1 MIHLITGA
9 VNQGKST
16 RLLSIYRSLQRGDG
30 FYNHK
35 IYHQGNFVGQ
45 EIVHLVTGE
54 SRLLS
59 FRNGFIPHGKSFIPD
74 GSCLFPDDWDEECRY
89 DAFRFSR
96 EGLNFGREI
105 IRNALER
112 QLEPIFIDEIGP
124 LELAGKGFY
133 EILKT
138 FIAASTDIYL
148 VVRINCLPEVI
159 DKFSITRYQ
168 VISLLSP
175 PQKPIKSN

>member
-16 RLLSIYRSLQRGDG
+16 RLLNIYHSLQRGDG
-30 FYNHK
+30 FYNRK

-45 EIVHLVTGE
+45 EIVHLATGE
-54 SRLLS
+54 SKLFS
-59 FRNGFIPHGKSFIPD
+59 FRNGFIPDRKSPFSD
-74 GSCLFPDDWDEECRY
+74 GNGLFPDDCDEECRY
-89 DAFRFSR
+89 DVFRFSR
-96 EGLNFGREI
+96 EGLNFGRGI
-105 IRNALER
+105 IRNALEH
-112 QLEPIFIDEIGP
+112 QLEPIFIDEVGP
-124 LELAGKGFY
+124 LELTGKGFY

-138 FIAASTDIYL
+138 SIAASTNIYL

-159 DKFSITRYQ
+159 DKFSIIRYQ

-175 PQKPIKSN
+175 TSNTI